1 MVVAVFHSH
10 FVQCFIYILFSVSFT
25 FKSDERMSGSVR
37 QAFNMSCQKVQKSV
51 DLNVYWIDVK
61 AVVFESDIF
70 SLWF

>member
-1 MVVAVFHSH
+1 
-10 FVQCFIYILFSVSFT
+10 
-25 FKSDERMSGSVR
+25 MSGSVR